1 MRHILICGDVGVG
14 KSTLIQKLLRES
26 TRPLCGFVTKRIPGR
41 LSGTH
46 EVYIHPAAGEQHCT
60 DDNRVGIIDG
70 AGTHPYPQVFDG
82 YGASLLDVQ
91 PGALVLMDELGFLES
106 GAAAF
111 CGKVLAA
118 LAGSV
123 PVLAAVKSRETPFL
137 QAVKHH
143 PNAKVYTLT
152 ADNRDALFA
161 ELLPQIAAWNSE
173 EEEPR

>member
-1 MRHILICGDVGVG
+1 MVRHILICGDVGVG

-26 TRPLCGFVTKRIPGR
+26 TRPLCGFVTKRIPGS

-46 EVYIHPAAGEQHCT
+46 EVYIHPAAGERHCT
-60 DDNRVGIIDG
+60 DDNCVGLIDG
-70 AGTHPYPQVFDG
+70 AGAHPYPQGFDG

-123 PVLAAVKSRETPFL
+123 PVLAAVKSKETPFL
-137 QAVKHH
+137 QSVKQH
-143 PNAKVYTLT
+143 PNVRVYIITEE
-152 ADNRDALFA
+152 NRDALFA
-161 ELLPQIAAWNSE
+161 ELLPQIAAWNTE
-173 EEEPR
+173 K